1 MIRFFFLPMS
11 RINNS
16 QLLTRVFEA
25 LFVVVGRR
33 TLDSFA
39 VQIIKTTTEKLEKKF
54 DFLGLITVHDNIFAE
69 DKIKATIE
77 PEFNTTEPSLVG
89 PAIDALIRVIYIELI
104 DTIGDDACLYFIREF
119 KENLGNDFVD
129 ELRGIGINFEQ
140 IETEHNSRYQKKVHQ
155 VPTPPS
161 SKKEELQ
168 PSYSWQSVSTWKYD
182 NNMCLLY
189 DESGRLLDTL
199 QLDLIIEEYVERVT
213 ETKNQQGTSPVKTT
227 MLKVTTKE
235 NELLEMMK
243 RRDIDIESAL
253 ALLHVSR
260 QKFDSMIQKLLQLEM
275 LQYVS
280 DKEVKLTEKGLFH
293 LSEHPKK

>member
-1 MIRFFFLPMS
+1 M
-11 RINNS
+11 
-16 QLLTRVFEA
+16 TRVFEA

-39 VQIIKTTTEKLEKKF
+39 VQIIKTTIEKLEKKF
-54 DFLGLITVHDNIFAE
+54 DFLGLITLHDNIFAE
-69 DKIKATIE
+69 DKIKATIDA
-77 PEFNTTEPSLVG
+77 EFNTIEPPRVG

-104 DTIGDDACLYFIREF
+104 ETIGDDACLYFIKEF
-119 KENLGNDFVD
+119 KENLGNEFVD

-140 IETEHNSRYQKKVHQ
+140 IEAEHNSRYQKKGHQ
-155 VPTPPS
+155 ARTPS
-161 SKKEELQ
+161 DSTKEEQKQ
-168 PSYSWQSVSTWKYD
+168 PSYTWQSVSTWKYD
-182 NNMCLLY
+182 NNVCLLY
-189 DESGRLLDTL
+189 DEAGRLLDTL

-213 ETKNQQGTSPVKTT
+213 ETKNQQGTTPVVTT
-227 MLKVTTKE
+227 MLKVTEKE
-235 NELLEMMK
+235 KELLEMMK

-293 LSEHPKK
+293 LSEQQKK

>member
-1 MIRFFFLPMS
+1 M
-11 RINNS
+11 
-16 QLLTRVFEA
+16 TRVFEA
-25 LFVVVGRR
+25 LFIVVGRR

-39 VQIIKTTTEKLEKKF
+39 VQIIKTTTEKLQKKF
-54 DFLGLITVHDNIFAE
+54 DFLSLITVHDTIFAE
-69 DKIKATIE
+69 DKIKATID
-77 PEFNTTEPSLVG
+77 PEFNTIEPALVG

-104 DTIGDDACLYFIREF
+104 ETIGDDACLYFVTEF
-119 KENLGNDFVD
+119 KQNIGNDFVD

-140 IETEHNSRYQKKVHQ
+140 IQAEHNSHYQKKVHQ
-155 VPTPPS
+155 LHTPPA
-161 SKKEELQ
+161 SKKEEPEK
-168 PSYSWQSVSTWKYD
+168 PSYTWQSVSTWKYD
-182 NNMCLLY
+182 NNICLLY
-189 DESGRLLDTL
+189 DEAGRLLDTL

-213 ETKNQQGTSPVKTT
+213 ESRNQQETPLLKTT
-227 MLKVTTKE
+227 MLKVTGKE

-260 QKFDSMIQKLLQLEM
+260 QKFDSMVQKLLQLEM

-293 LSEHPKK
+293 LSEHQKK

>member
-1 MIRFFFLPMS
+1 M
-11 RINNS
+11 
-16 QLLTRVFEA
+16 TRVFEA
-25 LFVVVGRR
+25 LFIVVGRR

-54 DFLGLITVHDNIFAE
+54 DFLGLISVHDNIFAE
-69 DKIKATIE
+69 DKIKATID
-77 PEFNTTEPSLVG
+77 PEFNTIEPSLLG

-104 DTIGDDACLYFIREF
+104 ETIGDDACLYFVTEF

-140 IETEHNSRYQKKVHQ
+140 IQAEHNSRYQKKVHQ
-155 VPTPPS
+155 LHTSPAP
-161 SKKEELQ
+161 KKEEQ
-168 PSYSWQSVSTWKYD
+168 EKPSYSWQSVSTWKYD
-182 NNMCLLY
+182 NNICLLY
-189 DESGRLLDTL
+189 DETGRLLDTL
-199 QLDLIIEEYVERVT
+199 QLDLIIEEYVERIT
-213 ETKNQQGTSPVKTT
+213 ESRNQQETPLLKTT
-227 MLKVTTKE
+227 MLKVTEKE

-260 QKFDSMIQKLLQLEM
+260 QKFDSMVQKLLQLEM

-280 DKEVKLTEKGLFH
+280 DKEVKLTEKGMFH
-293 LSEHPKK
+293 LSEHHKK